1 MISASDRR
9 SSFSDEL
16 VTEVGGAPLREV
28 RYVRSI

>member
-16 VTEVGGAPLREV
+16 FKEVCGAPLREV
-28 RYVRSI
+28 RYVRSL